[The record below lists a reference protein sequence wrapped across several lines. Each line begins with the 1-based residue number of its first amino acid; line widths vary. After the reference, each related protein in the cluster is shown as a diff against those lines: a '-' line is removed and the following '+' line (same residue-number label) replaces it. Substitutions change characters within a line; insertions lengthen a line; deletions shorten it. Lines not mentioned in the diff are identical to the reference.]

1 MLETSLIESP
11 HNGQMTLST
20 LLIKPNI
27 SDFTL
32 VFQNVARFGNERA
45 IKFLHSAR
53 AFY

>member
-11 HNGQMTLST
+11 HNGQIILST

-27 SDFTL
+27 SDCTL

-45 IKFLHSAR
+45 IIFLHSAR